1 MAALIPHEKDNDGG
15 LEDILRECNNFNQCR
30 LELLEDNEEIEVFCK
45 KEKKHTRQIWEAQ
58 PFILKTAKT
67 LTNHKKG
74 NEN

>member
-45 KEKKHTRQIWEAQ
+45 KEKK
-58 PFILKTAKT
+58 LDKTNMGSPAIHFENCKN
-67 LTNHKKG
+67 TNKSQKRK
-74 NEN
+74 